1 METLI
6 LLHTRT
12 VLNHRLPLRADVLV
26 VSLGLDT
33 VAGDPDSRP
42 GHGFAFTIEDFSRM
56 GELVQSVGLQTI
68 VLQEGGY
75 HLEQVPRAV
84 RAFITAVGAGRT
96 RL

>member
-1 METLI
+1 
-6 LLHTRT
+6 
-12 VLNHRLPLRADVLV
+12 V

-42 GHGFAFTIEDFSRM
+42 GHGFALGIEDYSRM
-56 GELVQSVGLQTI
+56 GALFRSTGLQTL

-75 HLEQVPRAV
+75 HLDQVPRAV
-84 RAFITAVGAGRT
+84 RHFILALGGGQV

>member
-1 METLI
+1 MLY
-6 LLHTRT
+6 R
-12 VLNHRLPLRADVLV
+12 RLPLCADVLV

-42 GHGFAFTIEDFSRM
+42 GHGFALTIEDFSRM
-56 GELVQSVGLQTI
+56 GGLFRSVGLQTL

-84 RAFITAVGAGRT
+84 RAFITAVGGGRT